1 MNFAF
6 SEEQEELRRYVRQWM
21 NQRMPLSRVRE
32 LMANPAGYERSDWS
46 AVAEM
51 GWQAMA
57 IPEAYGGA
65 GFGLLELAVLAE
77 EQGRG
82 LFCGPF
88 LSTVV
93 ASATALLEAGSEQH
107 KSELLPQI
115 AAGELVVAIA
125 VTEEATG
132 HDGEHMTTSARR
144 SGDDWVI
151 DGTKRFVIDGHSA
164 DLLIVAAQTVDG
176 TGLFLVP
183 ADADGVTRRRLD
195 TLDETRPQAEIAF
208 DEVVVTDDAR
218 LPGSASQAMHRINAV
233 VATMLAVE
241 AVGGA
246 QATLD
251 MAVEYAKDR
260 QQFGKPI
267 GSFQAVKHMCADM
280 LIDVESARAAAYY
293 AAWCVAMENDEA
305 DLVVPLAK
313 AHCTDAFFRCA
324 ATNIQVHGG
333 IGFTWEHDAHLY
345 LKRAKSSQT
354 MFGSPED
361 HRRELAERL
370 GF

>member
-93 ASATALLEAGSEQH
+93 ASATTLLEAGSEQQ
-107 KSELLPQI
+107 KAQLLPQI
-115 AAGELVVAIA
+115 AAGELVVAMA
-125 VTEEATG
+125 VTEEGTG
-132 HDGEHMTTSARR
+132 HDGQHMTTSARR

-260 QQFGKPI
+260 QQFG
-267 GSFQAVKHMCADM
+267 
-280 LIDVESARAAAYY
+280 
-293 AAWCVAMENDEA
+293 
-305 DLVVPLAK
+305 
-313 AHCTDAFFRCA
+313 
-324 ATNIQVHGG
+324 
-333 IGFTWEHDAHLY
+333 
-345 LKRAKSSQT
+345 
-354 MFGSPED
+354 
-361 HRRELAERL
+361 
-370 GF
+370 